1 MIENKNNS
9 DNRDH
14 ARGSA
19 AYIADQQRGAD
30 ERIGGVI
37 ESLDNRLAQ
46 LEKGVSC
53 LNLARDLLF
62 DWVYRNT
69 VIHKDD
75 KPNPPEEIDIA
86 MQLIKLVISD
96 LELNHDITAD
106 DKREL
111 NYIMDMVQKMD
122 QDIQRYEDE
131 AAYIESGM
139 PLVLEEKE

>member
-1 MIENKNNS
+1 MKEKN
-9 DNRDH
+9 
-14 ARGSA
+14 
-19 AYIADQQRGAD
+19 YITDSQRGAD

-53 LNLARDLLF
+53 LDLARDLLF

-75 KPNPPEEIDIA
+75 KPNPPAEIDIA

-106 DKREL
+106 DIREL
-111 NYIMDMVQKMD
+111 NSVIDMVQKKD
-122 QDIQRYEDE
+122 QDAEKYEDE
-131 AAYIESGM
+131 KAYFESGM
-139 PLVLEEKE
+139 PLVLEENING